1 MRGERDRRHGSPATA
16 RAEAVQQVFQLSGDC
31 GLRPARFCRPQRD
44 ERLRAALETIRNL
57 PKSTLLILEQF
68 DLALGKSETAPSLVC
83 EGLDR
88 GIRLI
93 AVARPEFAPD
103 DAEVLGLSLSRRLE
117 IVPVAVPEDAEL
129 QQILRHW
136 LQRHP
141 LTQEVEVA
149 AEVVPT
155 ALRLSQFRRGAN
167 PGSGRL
173 GSWKPPWPTPRGC
186 SRSSCPS
193 APTSF
198 TISCRENRNRNVA
211 RSNSPPPT
219 S

>member
-1 MRGERDRRHGSPATA
+1 MREERDRRHGSPATA
-16 RAEAVQQVFQLSGDC
+16 RAEAVQQVFQLSGAAVC
-31 GLRPARFCRPQRD
+31 SGAIFWPQRD

-155 ALRLSQFRRGAN
+155 GVAVVAVS
-167 PGSGRL
+167 
-173 GSWKPPWPTPRGC
+173 PRGQPR
-186 SRSSCPS
+186 SRARAPGNRPGPRRVGAVEVPRPRRALPS
-193 APTSF
+193 RA
-198 TISCRENRNRNVA
+198 A
-211 RSNSPPPT
+211 RTGTVTLHAQTHRPQPPD
-219 S
+219 